1 MVEELKGPGQY
12 SQIGGLRLSFLFH
25 QIFEGGPFGMPRIT
39 LHLTM
44 KKHHL
49 KRQRRF
55 HVGQDDGVGS
65 SLDRGG
71 ILNRQMRNPV

>member
-1 MVEELKGPGQY
+1 MVEELKGSRRHIQL
-12 SQIGGLRLSFLFH
+12 GGLRQPFLFH
-25 QIFEGGPFGMPRIT
+25 QVFEEGPFWMPSTT

-49 KRQRRF
+49 KKQRRF

-65 SLDRGG
+65 SLNCGG